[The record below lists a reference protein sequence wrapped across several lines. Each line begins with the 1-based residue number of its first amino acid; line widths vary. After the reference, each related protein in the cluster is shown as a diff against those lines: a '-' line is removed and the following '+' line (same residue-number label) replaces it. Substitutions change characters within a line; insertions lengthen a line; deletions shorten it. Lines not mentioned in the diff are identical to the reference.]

1 MNIHLGIKTT
11 TPQPSNKD
19 DCWCSKTRSRHRNS
33 PKAGWSDNTKL
44 ICEYSHIF
52 IIGDKFLNTCRLN
65 SGWAQ
70 DCVLTQASKDY
81 PGSCVVSLEG
91 QKLSEVWDLW
101 GSRQTDSMLGGWM
114 MSNFWLKSAS
124 HCRCQCSTKRVRFQA
139 FTRLKYFWKKSL
151 MFGFSTP
158 KIWFCFL
165 DLSAD
170 DSHAC
175 VSKLLHTCIGNLA
188 TIITML

>member
-1 MNIHLGIKTT
+1 MGQYKTHLWIF
-11 TPQPSNKD
+11 PHLY
-19 DCWCSKTRSRHRNS
+19 HRGQVF
-33 PKAGWSDNTKL
+33 KHLQAQLGL
-44 ICEYSHIF
+44 
-52 IIGDKFLNTCRLN
+52 GARLCFN
-65 SGWAQ
+65 SGFQ
-70 DCVLTQASKDY
+70 
-81 PGSCVVSLEG
+81 G
-91 QKLSEVWDLW
+91 LSRVMRCQSGRPKTLR
-101 GSRQTDSMLGGWM
+101 SVRFVRITTQTDSMLGGWM

-124 HCRCQCSTKRVRFQA
+124 HCRCQCSTKKVRFQA

-188 TIITML
+188 TIIIML